1 MNAAKTSMLLDEVIA
16 TGAGGAT
23 KLLGTKRT
31 FHAFGLTSAGAGA
44 STIDIEVSNDGVNFL
59 VIDTLSLTLNTTITA
74 PSQDVYEM
82 DNAWVYVRG
91 NVKTLTGTDATVSL
105 VAGVQV
111 E

>member
-1 MNAAKTSMLLDEVIA
+1 MNAAKTHTFLAAVIA
-16 TGAGGAT
+16 TGVGAAAQ
-23 KLLGTKRT
+23 LLGTKRT

-91 NVKTLTGTDATVSL
+91 NVKTLSGTDAAVTL